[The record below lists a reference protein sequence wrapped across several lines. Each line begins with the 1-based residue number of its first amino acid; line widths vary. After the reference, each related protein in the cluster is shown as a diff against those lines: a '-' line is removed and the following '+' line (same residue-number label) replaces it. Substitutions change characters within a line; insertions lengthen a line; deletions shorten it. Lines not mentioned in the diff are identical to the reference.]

1 MSEMKNKKK
10 VVFVD
15 GGINKTARGHVE
27 FVNGFVKV
35 TDRRGHSIL
44 INKLHVIFIR
54 DVIGDS
60 EVDYDR

>member
-1 MSEMKNKKK
+1 MSEMKK

-15 GGINKTARGHVE
+15 DGINKTARGHVE

-44 INKLHVIFIR
+44 INEAPAQQAAGYPNSLKVQ
-54 DVIGDS
+54 
-60 EVDYDR
+60 